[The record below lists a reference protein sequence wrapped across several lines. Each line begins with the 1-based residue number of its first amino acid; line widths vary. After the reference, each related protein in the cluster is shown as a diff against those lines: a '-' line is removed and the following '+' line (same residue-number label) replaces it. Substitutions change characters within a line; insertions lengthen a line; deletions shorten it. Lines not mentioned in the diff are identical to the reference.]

1 MTIVPTDVESAN
13 KIALINTLDIKLKEI
28 GDNYAIME
36 VLVIEKHG
44 NYLGGAHGGLIAALI
59 DSVSFFPKPILP
71 SGVAYTTTNL
81 NIHYVRPVMIGEK
94 MIARSEIVHFGKRT
108 ATTSVKVENA
118 EGKVVAHGTATLM
131 KIP

>member
-1 MTIVPTDVESAN
+1 MIIVPTDIYSAN
-13 KIALINTLDIKLKEI
+13 KIALISTLGIELKEI

-36 VLVIEKHG
+36 VIVVEKHG
-44 NYLGGAHGGLIAALI
+44 NHLGGAHGGLIAALI

-81 NIHYVRPVMIGEK
+81 NIHYVRPVLIGEK
-94 MIARSEIVHFGKRT
+94 MIARSEIIHFGKRT